1 MSTGLTNLPLEIRQQ
16 IFGEYFRVPGGYV
29 YDGKSDKLRNADGTH
44 IDLSLVYTC
53 RSIASDC
60 KHFPLAVNTLH
71 FSTLYREDW
80 RSLAGCFNLA
90 ATYYNVLQ
98 QDLVI
103 YLADHITPEMHAELA
118 TEFPGFK
125 AKLDAERE
133 YHFHIWRTGDG
144 PGLAGENMRPTP
156 CQFVQDF
163 YGEQVA
169 AIRDKSLYEY
179 HGYGAVHRCIPDYPN
194 GGDIDFSDYAYQRWN
209 CASSEVDRCLA
220 RCLRLICDRS
230 PIEFSNRIH
239 ASLPHWVNKYP
250 AEEFFNLRFDDWA
263 IPTRA
268 QVEHVIRRLGI
279 PDFVWKLP
287 DMWMYN
293 IAFHNAVGD
302 NPSSGQFSEQYDNP
316 TLDFKFRL
324 REKIRFSAV
333 AAAIRFL
340 GLLPPHQRTQIRT
353 LDLYE
358 DLDSVNKP
366 SLHGHGL
373 VPLLQE
379 NPLLQVQRRVSVVNC
394 IMNACPDVS
403 DIDTLLMPRWGGGPC
418 GVDPK
423 GFAQELSVWLLDS
436 LVVADAGISTE
447 WYSLFLDSDAYT
459 DECTE
464 GFDKVVHYRIALHHA
479 WNEYLESGLLTDLS
493 GGQVKRMSRE
503 YALEDGYEN
512 AIMQLVHQTPSVL
525 RCGFSSGLPKDH
537 QWIIDGMKANE
548 EGVWNYWDWGLY
560 WDQDKD
566 IFALPHS
573 VQDREAV
580 ARLADIQSQEEYL
593 QSQR

>member
-29 YDGKSDKLRNADGTH
+29 YDGKSDKLRNADGTP
-44 IDLSLVYTC
+44 IDLSLIYTC
-53 RSIASDC
+53 RSIANDC
-60 KHFPLAVNTLH
+60 KHLPLAVNTLH

-103 YLADHITPEMHAELA
+103 HLADHITPEMHAELA

-144 PGLAGENMRPTP
+144 PRLAGENMRPTP

-179 HGYGAVHRCIPDYPN
+179 HG
-194 GGDIDFSDYAYQRWN
+194 
-209 CASSEVDRCLA
+209 
-220 RCLRLICDRS
+220 

-479 WNEYLESGLLTDLS
+479 WNGCLESGLLTDLS

-512 AIMQLVHQTPSVL
+512 AIMQLVHQTSSVL
-525 RCGFSSGLPKDH
+525 RCGFSPGLPKDH

-566 IFALPHS
+566 IFTRPHS
-573 VQDREAV
+573 VKDGEAV